1 MRVDQTVYE
10 LYLAHVC
17 CKSSRH
23 SRRMLVNPPERGC
36 FMMLIIAN
44 FQKCC
49 YVYSLFVLSVSQ
61 VSLKVVLEVMH
72 LGIIAALV
80 VKYSGLLYF
89 VIWSECFL
97 FQFMHVMLQ

>member
-1 MRVDQTVYE
+1 
-10 LYLAHVC
+10 
-17 CKSSRH
+17 
-23 SRRMLVNPPERGC
+23 
-36 FMMLIIAN
+36 MMLIKLIFRSAAM
-44 FQKCC
+44 CIHC
-49 YVYSLFVLSVSQ
+49 LSVSQ

-72 LGIIAALV
+72 LLGIIAALV